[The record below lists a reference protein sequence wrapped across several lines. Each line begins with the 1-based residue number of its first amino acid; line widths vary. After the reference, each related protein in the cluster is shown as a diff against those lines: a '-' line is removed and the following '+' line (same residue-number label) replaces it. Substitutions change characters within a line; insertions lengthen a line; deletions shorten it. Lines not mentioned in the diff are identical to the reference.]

1 MSEEAKR
8 SISRILSRLTEVFER
23 AGIET
28 PRLDAEVLL
37 GFCLGKDRAELY
49 RDLSM
54 ELGNDQILRILELA
68 GRRKRREP
76 MAYIRGFRE
85 FWSLEFTV
93 TPAVLVPRPETEC
106 LVEEVLALR
115 DAYRGEKVRILDI
128 GAGSGAVGIAVA
140 SDWPDCEMTAT
151 ELSAAALEVSHENAR
166 KLLGESRA
174 ITLVQGDLYEGTEG
188 TFDIVCSNPPYIGEA
203 EYETLAREVTLYEP
217 REALVAGPLGTEV
230 HRRIAEGAREKLK
243 PGGWLLMEMGA
254 EQRAALAKILEQTG
268 LFGEIRFRADLAG
281 LDRVVI
287 ARRAT
292 LEKIS
297 AKDFDRKFDEGDNIT
312 QYLDVT
318 KARRPGRDKK

>member
-1 MSEEAKR
+1 MNAAANRKDQVMSGEGKR
-8 SISRILSRLTEVFER
+8 TISRILSRLTEVFER

-37 GFCLGKDRAELY
+37 GYCLGKDRAELY
-49 RDLSM
+49 RDLPL
-54 ELGNDQILRILELA
+54 ELENDQILRILELA

-106 LVEEVLALR
+106 LVEEVLAFR
-115 DAYRGEKVRILDI
+115 DACRGVKARILDI

-140 SDWPDCEMTAT
+140 SEWRDCEMTAT
-151 ELSAAALEVSHENAR
+151 ELSAAALEVARENAR
-166 KLLGESRA
+166 RLLGTNRQIA
-174 ITLVQGDLYEGTEG
+174 FVQGDLYEGTQG
-188 TFDIVCSNPPYIGEA
+188 IFDIVCSNPPYISEA
-203 EYETLAREVTLYEP
+203 EYETLASEVTLYEP
-217 REALVAGPLGTEV
+217 REALVAGPLGTEG

-254 EQRAALAKILEQTG
+254 EQRAALTEILEQTKI
-268 LFGEIRFRADLAG
+268 FDDIRFRADLAG

-287 ARRAT
+287 ARR
-292 LEKIS
+292 
-297 AKDFDRKFDEGDNIT
+297 KD
-312 QYLDVT
+312 LL
-318 KARRPGRDKK
+318 

>member
-1 MSEEAKR
+1 MSGEGKR

-49 RDLSM
+49 RDLDL
-54 ELGNDQILRILELA
+54 ELENDRILRILELA

-93 TPAVLVPRPETEC
+93 SPAVLVPRPETEC
-106 LVEEVLALR
+106 LVEEVLSLR
-115 DAYRGEKVRILDI
+115 DAYREEKARILDI

-140 SDWPDCEMTAT
+140 SEWPGCEMTAT
-151 ELSAAALEVSHENAR
+151 EFSAAALEAARGNAMR
-166 KLLGESRA
+166 LLGPERP
-174 ITLVQGDLYEGTEG
+174 ITFVQGDLYEGTEG
-188 TFDIVCSNPPYIGEA
+188 VFDIVCSNPPYISEA
-203 EYETLAREVTLYEP
+203 EYATLAGEVTLYEP

-230 HRRIAEGAREKLK
+230 HRRIAEGVLEKLK

-254 EQRAALAKILEQTG
+254 GQRAALTEILGQTG

-287 ARRAT
+287 ARRIDS
-292 LEKIS
+292 L
-297 AKDFDRKFDEGDNIT
+297 
-312 QYLDVT
+312 
-318 KARRPGRDKK
+318 

>member
-49 RDLSM
+49 RDLAV
-54 ELGNDQILRILELA
+54 ELENEQILRILELA

-85 FWSLEFTV
+85 FWSLEFAV

-115 DAYRGEKVRILDI
+115 DAYRGVQARILDI

-140 SDWPDCEMTAT
+140 SEWPGCDMTAT
-151 ELSAAALEVSHENAR
+151 ECSPAALEVARANAR
-166 KLLGESRA
+166 RLLGANRPIA
-174 ITLVQGDLYEGTEG
+174 FVLGDCYEGTEG
-188 TFDIVCSNPPYIGEA
+188 AFDIVCSNPPYISEA

-217 REALVAGPLGTEV
+217 REALVAGPEGTEF
-230 HRRIAEGAREKLK
+230 HRRIAQGARERLK

-254 EQRAALAKILEQTG
+254 GQRAALTEILEQTG
-268 LFGEIRFRADLAG
+268 LFEGIRFRADLAG
-281 LDRVVI
+281 HDRVVI
-287 ARRAT
+287 ARR
-292 LEKIS
+292 KGI
-297 AKDFDRKFDEGDNIT
+297 
-312 QYLDVT
+312 V
-318 KARRPGRDKK
+318 

>member
-28 PRLDAEVLL
+28 PRLDAEVLI
-37 GFCLGKDRAELY
+37 GFCLSRERAELY
-49 RDLSM
+49 RDLSV
-54 ELGNDQILRILELA
+54 ELDNDQILRILELA

-85 FWSLEFTV
+85 FWSLDFTV
-93 TPAVLVPRPETEC
+93 TPAVLVPRPDTEC

-115 DAYRGEKVRILDI
+115 DSYRGVAARILDI

-140 SDWPDCEMTAT
+140 SDWPDCDMTAT
-151 ELSAAALEVSHENAR
+151 EFSAAALEVARENAKR
-166 KLLGESRA
+166 LLGADRRIA
-174 ITLVQGDLYEGTEG
+174 LVQGDLYGGTEG
-188 TFDIVCSNPPYIGEA
+188 VFDIVCSNPPYISEA
-203 EYETLAREVTLYEP
+203 EYETLAREVVLYEP

-230 HRRIAEGAREKLK
+230 HRRIAEGAKEKLK

-254 EQRAALAKILEQTG
+254 EQRPALTEILEQTG
-268 LFGEIRFRADLAG
+268 LFEGIRFRADLAG

-287 ARRAT
+287 ARR
-292 LEKIS
+292 
-297 AKDFDRKFDEGDNIT
+297 KD
-312 QYLDVT
+312 LL
-318 KARRPGRDKK
+318 

>member
-1 MSEEAKR
+1 MAGEDKR

-23 AGIET
+23 VGIET

-37 GFCLGKDRAELY
+37 GFCLGKERAELY
-49 RDLSM
+49 RDLST
-54 ELGNDQILRILELA
+54 ELENDQILRILELA

-115 DAYRGEKVRILDI
+115 DVYRGLKARILDI

-140 SDWPDCEMTAT
+140 SEWPDCGMTAT
-151 ELSAAALEVSHENAR
+151 ELSAAALGVARENAAR
-166 KLLGESRA
+166 LLGAERQ
-174 ITLVQGDLYEGTEG
+174 ITFVQGDLYEGTEG
-188 TFDIVCSNPPYIGEA
+188 DFDIVCSNPPYISEA

-230 HRRIAEGAREKLK
+230 HRRIAEGARQKLRA
-243 PGGWLLMEMGA
+243 GGWLLMEMGA
-254 EQRAALAKILEQTG
+254 EQRASLTEILEGTKI
-268 LFGEIRFRADLAG
+268 FGDIRFRADLAG

-287 ARRAT
+287 ARR
-292 LEKIS
+292 
-297 AKDFDRKFDEGDNIT
+297 N
-312 QYLDVT
+312 VMV
-318 KARRPGRDKK
+318 

>member
-1 MSEEAKR
+1 MSQEAKR

-49 RDLSM
+49 RDLPV
-54 ELGNDQILRILELA
+54 ELENEQILRILELA

-85 FWSLEFTV
+85 FWSLEFAV

-115 DAYRGEKVRILDI
+115 DAYRGVQARILDI

-140 SDWPDCEMTAT
+140 SEWPDCDMTAT
-151 ELSAAALEVSHENAR
+151 ECSPAALEVARANAR
-166 KLLGESRA
+166 RLLGANRPIA
-174 ITLVQGDLYEGTEG
+174 FVLGDCYEGTEG
-188 TFDIVCSNPPYIGEA
+188 AFDIVCSNPPYISEA

-217 REALVAGPLGTEV
+217 REALVAGPEGTEF
-230 HRRIAEGAREKLK
+230 HRRIAQGARERLK

-254 EQRAALAKILEQTG
+254 GQRAALTEILEQTG
-268 LFGEIRFRADLAG
+268 LFEGIRFRADLAG
-281 LDRVVI
+281 HDRVVI
-287 ARRAT
+287 ARR
-292 LEKIS
+292 KGI
-297 AKDFDRKFDEGDNIT
+297 
-312 QYLDVT
+312 V
-318 KARRPGRDKK
+318 

>member
-49 RDLSM
+49 RDLAV
-54 ELGNDQILRILELA
+54 ELENEQILRILELA

-85 FWSLEFTV
+85 FWSLEFAV

-115 DAYRGEKVRILDI
+115 DAYRGVQARILDI

-140 SDWPDCEMTAT
+140 SEWPDCDMTAT
-151 ELSAAALEVSHENAR
+151 ELSSAALEVARGNAR
-166 KLLGESRA
+166 RLLGANRPIA
-174 ITLVQGDLYEGTEG
+174 FVQGDCYEGTEG
-188 TFDIVCSNPPYIGEA
+188 AFDIVCSNPPYISEA

-217 REALVAGPLGTEV
+217 REALVAGPEGTEF
-230 HRRIAEGAREKLK
+230 HRRIAQGARERLK

-254 EQRAALAKILEQTG
+254 GQRAALTEILEQTG
-268 LFGEIRFRADLAG
+268 LFEGIRFRADLAG
-281 LDRVVI
+281 HDRVVI
-287 ARRAT
+287 ARR
-292 LEKIS
+292 KGI
-297 AKDFDRKFDEGDNIT
+297 
-312 QYLDVT
+312 V
-318 KARRPGRDKK
+318 

>member
-1 MSEEAKR
+1 MSGEDKR

-49 RDLSM
+49 RDLSV
-54 ELGNDQILRILELA
+54 ELENDKILRILELA

-85 FWSLEFTV
+85 FWSFEFTV
-93 TPAVLVPRPETEC
+93 TPAVLVPRPDTEC
-106 LVEEVLALR
+106 LVEEVLKLR
-115 DAYRGEKVRILDI
+115 DSYRGVKARILDI
-128 GAGSGAVGIAVA
+128 GAGSGAVGIVVA
-140 SDWPDCEMTAT
+140 SEWPDCEMTAT
-151 ELSAAALEVSHENAR
+151 EFSAAALDVARENAKR
-166 KLLGESRA
+166 LLGEKRG
-174 ITLVQGDLYEGTEG
+174 ITFLQGDLYEGTEG
-188 TFDIVCSNPPYIGEA
+188 IFDIVCSNPPYISEA

-217 REALVAGPLGTEV
+217 REALVAGPEGTEF

-254 EQRAALAKILEQTG
+254 EQRSALTEILGQTG
-268 LFGEIRFRADLAG
+268 LFEEIRFRADLAG

-287 ARRAT
+287 AKRAA

-297 AKDFDRKFDEGDNIT
+297 AKDFDRKFDEGDNVT

-318 KARRPGRDKK
+318 KARRPNREKK

>member
-54 ELGNDQILRILELA
+54 ELENDRILRILELA

-115 DAYRGEKVRILDI
+115 DAYRGARARILDI

-140 SDWPDCEMTAT
+140 SEWPDCEMTAT
-151 ELSAAALEVSHENAR
+151 ELSAAALEVARQNAKR
-166 KLLGESRA
+166 LLGAGRT
-174 ITLVQGDLYEGTEG
+174 ITFVQGDLYEGTEG
-188 TFDIVCSNPPYIGEA
+188 VFDIVCSNPPYISES

-217 REALVAGPLGTEV
+217 RGALVAGPLGTEV
-230 HRRIAEGAREKLK
+230 HRRIAEGAREKLNS
-243 PGGWLLMEMGA
+243 GGWLLMEMGA
-254 EQRAALAKILEQTG
+254 EQRAALTEILGQTG
-268 LFGEIRFRADLAG
+268 LFEEIRFRADLAG

-287 ARRAT
+287 ARR
-292 LEKIS
+292 
-297 AKDFDRKFDEGDNIT
+297 KD
-312 QYLDVT
+312 LL
-318 KARRPGRDKK
+318 

>member
-1 MSEEAKR
+1 MAGEDKR

-37 GFCLGKDRAELY
+37 GFCLGKERAELY
-49 RDLSM
+49 RDLST
-54 ELGNDQILRILELA
+54 ELENDQILRILELA

-115 DAYRGEKVRILDI
+115 DVYRGLKARILDI
-128 GAGSGAVGIAVA
+128 GAGAGAVGIAVA
-140 SDWPDCEMTAT
+140 SEWPDCEMTAT
-151 ELSAAALEVSHENAR
+151 ELSAAALGVARENAAR
-166 KLLGESRA
+166 LLGAARR
-174 ITLVQGDLYEGTEG
+174 ITFVQGDLYEGAEG
-188 TFDIVCSNPPYIGEA
+188 DFDIVCSNPPYISEA

-230 HRRIAEGAREKLK
+230 HRRIAEGAKQKLR

-254 EQRAALAKILEQTG
+254 EQRASLTEILGQTG
-268 LFGEIRFRADLAG
+268 LFDEIRFRTDLAG

-287 ARRAT
+287 ARRKN
-292 LEKIS
+292 L
-297 AKDFDRKFDEGDNIT
+297 
-312 QYLDVT
+312 L
-318 KARRPGRDKK
+318 

>member
-8 SISRILSRLTEVFER
+8 SISRILSRLAEVFER

-49 RDLSM
+49 RDLPL
-54 ELGNDQILRILELA
+54 ELENDQILRILELA

-85 FWSLEFTV
+85 FWSLEFIV

-115 DAYRGEKVRILDI
+115 GAYRGEKVRILDI

-140 SDWPDCEMTAT
+140 SEWSDCDMTAT
-151 ELSAAALEVSHENAR
+151 ELSAAALEVARENAR
-166 KLLGESRA
+166 RIIGADRA
-174 ITLVQGDLYEGTEG
+174 IAFVQGDLYEGAEG
-188 TFDIVCSNPPYIGEA
+188 IFDIVCSNPPYISGA

-254 EQRAALAKILEQTG
+254 EQRAALTKILEETKI
-268 LFGEIRFRADLAG
+268 FDDVRFRADLAG
-281 LDRVVI
+281 LDRIVI
-287 ARRAT
+287 ARR
-292 LEKIS
+292 IS
-297 AKDFDRKFDEGDNIT
+297 
-312 QYLDVT
+312 
-318 KARRPGRDKK
+318 

>member
-28 PRLDAEVLL
+28 PLLDAEVLL
-37 GFCLGKDRAELY
+37 GYCLGKDRAELY
-49 RDLSM
+49 RDLPL
-54 ELGNDQILRILELA
+54 ELENDQILRILELA

-106 LVEEVLALR
+106 LGEEVLALR
-115 DAYRGEKVRILDI
+115 AACRGVKARILAI

-140 SDWPDCEMTAT
+140 SEWPDCEMTAT
-151 ELSAAALEVSHENAR
+151 ELSAAALEVARGNAR
-166 KLLGESRA
+166 RLLGTNRQIA
-174 ITLVQGDLYEGTEG
+174 FVQGDLYEGTQG
-188 TFDIVCSNPPYIGEA
+188 VFDIVCSNPPYISEA

-230 HRRIAEGAREKLK
+230 HRRIAEGTLEKLR

-254 EQRAALAKILEQTG
+254 EQRAALTEILGQTG
-268 LFGEIRFRADLAG
+268 IFGDVRFRADLAG

-287 ARRAT
+287 ARR
-292 LEKIS
+292 
-297 AKDFDRKFDEGDNIT
+297 KD
-312 QYLDVT
+312 LL
-318 KARRPGRDKK
+318 

>member
-1 MSEEAKR
+1 MSGEDKR

-49 RDLSM
+49 RDLPLQL
-54 ELGNDQILRILELA
+54 ENDQILQILELA

-106 LVEEVLALR
+106 LVEEVLKLR
-115 DAYRGEKVRILDI
+115 EYYRGVKARILDI

-140 SDWPDCEMTAT
+140 SEWPDCEMTAT
-151 ELSAAALEVSHENAR
+151 ELSAAALEVARQNAKR
-166 KLLGESRA
+166 LLGAGRT
-174 ITLVQGDLYEGTEG
+174 ITFVQGDLYEGAEG
-188 TFDIVCSNPPYIGEA
+188 IFDIVCSNPPYISEA

-254 EQRAALAKILEQTG
+254 EQRAALTDILGQTG

-287 ARRAT
+287 AKRTA

-297 AKDFDRKFDEGDNIT
+297 AKDFDRKFDEGDNVT

-318 KARRPGRDKK
+318 KARRPGREKK